1 MYSSKSPAKKSTGK
15 LSEKQKADLKK
26 HMDRH
31 KDLKDMSVSQLR
43 SHRMA
48 MLVRMRRGLTISQ
61 AHKDITS

>member
-31 KDLKDMSVSQLR
+31 KDKMSPSEVKR
-43 SHRMA
+43 HRMQ